1 MNSKNTLLYIVNVDW
16 FFVSH
21 RLPIALNAVS
31 VGYDVHIICNETVYK
46 SHLESRGISVHSL
59 KISRT
64 GYNIFHEFIS
74 LYKMRKI
81 IKKINPSIVHAITIK
96 AILYSGLSIK
106 SIPCNNISFVAAI
119 SGLGYV
125 FSSSNISERIKKSL
139 VSILY
144 RVVFSLP
151 SKRVIFQNTSDQKTL
166 NSICHLDANDQ
177 VLIKG
182 SGVDLEQ
189 FIATSE
195 HTSPP
200 IRIVM
205 ACRLLKD
212 KGVKEFV
219 ESARLLRIQQPQIP
233 LEFILA
239 GDLDT
244 ENPNSITQS
253 ELDEWREE
261 GIVNA
266 IGMCTDIPA
275 LFSQSHIIVLPSYYG
290 EGVPKV
296 LIEAAACGRPIVT
309 TDTPGCRDCIIDKKT
324 GYLVPPRDAQQL
336 AEKILKLA
344 LDEDKRKTMG
354 KSGRE
359 YAERNFDI
367 QSVIASH
374 MDIYQS
380 LLNRMLPPLG

>member
-1 MNSKNTLLYIVNVDW
+1 MINDKAKIVYIVNVDW
-16 FFVSH
+16 FFLSH
-21 RLPIALNAVS
+21 RLPIALNS
-31 VGYDVHIICNETVYK
+31 IKNGYCVHIICKITNNRK
-46 SHLESRGISVHSL
+46 RLEKLGISVHNVN
-59 KISRT
+59 ISRS
-64 GYNIFHEFIS
+64 GFNIFREIKTFIEVRR
-74 LYKMRKI
+74 L
-81 IKKINPSIVHAITIK
+81 IKEIRPEIVHAITIK
-96 AILYSGLSIK
+96 PIIYSGISLKTLSGK
-106 SIPCNNISFVAAI
+106 HALVAAI

-125 FSSSNISERIKKSL
+125 FSSSHISERIKKSL